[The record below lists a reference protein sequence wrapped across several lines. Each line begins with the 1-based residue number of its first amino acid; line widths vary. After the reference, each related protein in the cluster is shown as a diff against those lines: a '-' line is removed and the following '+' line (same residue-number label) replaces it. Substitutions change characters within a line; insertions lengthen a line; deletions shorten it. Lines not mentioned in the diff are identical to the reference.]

1 MRRVGVAGILVWPGL
16 KCRKTLPARQDIL
29 RSVGDVC
36 SSGTLPRANR
46 DRQKIF
52 YCSIRFFI
60 HCILESCICFSGS
73 SLRLQKGWHEN
84 WLLLSKWFAHLKQPT
99 TKIMKSYQITNIL
112 LCSAFAVACAGNA
125 LANPITTL
133 FNTGVNGSGSVLADG
148 SPDPHYALTVDPSGT
163 YAT

>member
-1 MRRVGVAGILVWPGL
+1 
-16 KCRKTLPARQDIL
+16 
-29 RSVGDVC
+29 
-36 SSGTLPRANR
+36 
-46 DRQKIF
+46 
-52 YCSIRFFI
+52 
-60 HCILESCICFSGS
+60 
-73 SLRLQKGWHEN
+73 
-84 WLLLSKWFAHLKQPT
+84 
-99 TKIMKSYQITNIL
+99 MKSYQITNIL